1 MKALNVLVALF
12 AAFML
17 FRHGPRAVSLLRGQ
31 DRPGAMAVV
40 SLVNVVLAVALLA
53 LAVKG
58 ILGGLISR

>member
-17 FRHGPRAVSLLRGQ
+17 FRHLPRAASLLRAG
-31 DRPGAMAVV
+31 DRPRSMAVV
-40 SLVNVVLAVALLA
+40 SLVNVALALALLA

-58 ILGGLISR
+58 IVGGLISR